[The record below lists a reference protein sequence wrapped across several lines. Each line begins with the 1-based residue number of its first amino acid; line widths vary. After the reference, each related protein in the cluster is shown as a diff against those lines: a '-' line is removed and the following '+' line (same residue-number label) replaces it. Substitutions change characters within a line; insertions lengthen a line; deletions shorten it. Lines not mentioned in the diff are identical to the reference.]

1 MDAVDFIDGK
11 QFLRGVAMTMEE
23 CIFLGQQA
31 LYTTMIISGP
41 ILIITL
47 VVGVIVSLFQ
57 AVTQL
62 QEMTIVFVPKILAVF
77 VLVGLLGGWMLQE
90 MVEYGRFCF
99 SSIEDVAR

>member
-1 MDAVDFIDGK
+1 MS
-11 QFLRGVAMTMEE
+11 LEE
-23 CIFLGQQA
+23 AIFLGQQA
-31 LYTTMIISGP
+31 LFTVAAVSGP

-77 VLVGLLGGWMLQE
+77 VLVALLGGWMLQE

-99 SSIEDVAR
+99 SSIEDVSK